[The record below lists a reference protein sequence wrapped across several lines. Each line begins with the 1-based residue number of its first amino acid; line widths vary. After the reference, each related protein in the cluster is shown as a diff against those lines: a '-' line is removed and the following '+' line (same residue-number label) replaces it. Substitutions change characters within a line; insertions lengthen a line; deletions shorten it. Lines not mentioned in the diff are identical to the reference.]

1 MSSES
6 AIDSAPEHSSPECS
20 LIIPVYRNRDSIDA
34 LVDRLVQL
42 DSTVD
47 GGIEAVIVVDG
58 CPQHCE
64 RLLAER
70 LAPSRLKARLVVLS
84 RNFGSFEA
92 IRKGLEL
99 ARGRFFAIMSADLQE
114 PAELFE
120 TLFSK
125 LRSGEAEVAVG
136 TRRSRDDPWPSRT
149 LSRIFWSMQKRL
161 VEPALPSNGV
171 DIFGCNRAVRDA
183 LLTFYEARTSL
194 VGQLYWLG
202 FRRIEVPYDR
212 LPRVDGGRSGWSFRR
227 KWNYLLD
234 SLFSFTDL
242 PIRVFTWLGGVGLVL
257 GTLLGLIVLAAR
269 LSGQIEV
276 PGYTPIILAVLFFSS
291 LNLFGLGIIGNYVWR
306 SYENTKKRPLAVVRE
321 IGSYPP
327 ENRP

>member
-6 AIDSAPEHSSPECS
+6 AIDSAAERPARECS
-20 LIIPVYRNRDSIDA
+20 LIIPVYRNRDSVDA
-34 LVDRLVQL
+34 LVERLVKL
-42 DSTVD
+42 DASVV

-64 RLLAER
+64 QVLAER
-70 LAPSRLKARLVVLS
+70 LAPAGLTARLVVLS

-99 ARGRFFAIMSADLQE
+99 ARGRYFAIMSADLQE

-125 LRSGEAEVAVG
+125 LRTTEAEVAVG
-136 TRRSRDDPWPSRT
+136 TRRTRDDPWPSRA
-149 LSRIFWSMQKRL
+149 LSRMFWAMQKRF
-161 VEPALPSNGV
+161 VEPGLPANGV
-171 DIFGCNRAVRDA
+171 DIFGCNRAVRGA
-183 LLTFYEARTSL
+183 LLAFDEARTSL

-202 FRRIEVPYDR
+202 FRRVEVPYDR
-212 LPRVDGGRSGWSFRR
+212 LPRADGGRSGWSFRR

-257 GTLLGLIVLAAR
+257 GALLGLVVLAAR

-306 SYENTKKRPLAVVRE
+306 SYENTKRRPLAVVRE
-321 IGSYPP
+321 IGSYPAEEHP
-327 ENRP
+327 